1 LAELTA
7 RLRKH
12 RFADIPQG
20 PDRLTL
26 DITKVKTAD
35 TTVQLFPPARF
46 IHHRMVQEADVL
58 DDTESGP
65 TGSPGRVKEKHGDV

>member
-1 LAELTA
+1 MRKVEAKCLPDSLRLA
-7 RLRKH
+7 
-12 RFADIPQG
+12 
-20 PDRLTL
+20 DRLTL